1 MKILLLLPLLLG
13 FSVPAIAHNEANGGS
28 EMHVIGGN
36 LNLPNP
42 NPNPNPM
49 PMPMPMPP
57 MDEEGEEGPIREN
70 IYRED
75 GKCFGI
81 CY

>member
-1 MKILLLLPLLLG
+1 MKILLSLPLLLG
-13 FSVPAIAHNEANGGS
+13 FSVPAIAHNEFNGGES
-28 EMHVIGGN
+28 GGALRVYN
-36 LNLPNP
+36 NAET
-42 NPNPNPM
+42 
-49 PMPMPMPP
+49 
-57 MDEEGEEGPIREN
+57 EEGEEGPIREN